1 MFVKKIN
8 KEILLRYFSGNCT
21 PEICREVE
29 RWAAKSQENQQ
40 LFDEYRQIWNLSK
53 PYPLYHEP
61 MLDEAWEELNRRIY
75 YAEQFVPIS
84 NHKNVLTDRRLG
96 LIFVRVA
103 AVLFIAFGL
112 LYFLNRSPK
121 QVPMKHFA
129 TLEAQ
134 KTPVTLPDK
143 SIVTLN
149 SQSELT
155 CPIFFSSLERKV
167 NFEGEALFKV
177 VHNHRKPFVVYA
189 GDARVKVLGTVFDL
203 RNLPDENDITVYL
216 KSGKVLFYSID
227 QNNRIKEQI
236 ILHPGEMGVYD
247 KTTQL
252 ITRMKFDNNNYMA
265 WESGDLEF
273 VKAPLSDVF
282 QTLEKTFK
290 LKIITEVPCNNYYLT
305 ARYINES
312 PQSIFEALHVIYG
325 LHYKIS
331 GNKIRVF

>member
-21 PEICREVE
+21 SDSRREVE
-29 RWAAKSQENQQ
+29 HWAAKNRENQQ
-40 LFDEYRQIWNLSK
+40 MFDEYLQIWNLSK

-84 NHKNVLTDRRLG
+84 NHKNSLTNRRLG

-112 LYFLNRSPK
+112 LYFLHQSPQ
-121 QVPMKHFA
+121 QVPIKHFA
-129 TLEAQ
+129 TMETQ
-134 KTPVTLPDK
+134 KAPVILPDK
-143 SIVTLN
+143 SKVTLN
-149 SQSELT
+149 SQSELAY
-155 CPIFFSSLERKV
+155 PLRFSSLVRKV
-167 NFEGEALFKV
+167 NFEGEALFEV
-177 VHNHRKPFVVYA
+177 AHNPKKPFVVFA
-189 GDARVKVLGTVFDL
+189 GNVRVKVLGTVFDL

-216 KSGKVLFYSID
+216 KSGKVLFYSVN
-227 QNNRIKEQI
+227 QNNEIKEQI

-252 ITRMKFDNNNYMA
+252 ITRKKFDNDNYMA
-265 WESGDLEF
+265 WENGNLEF

-305 ARYINES
+305 ARYFNES

-331 GNKIRVF
+331 GNKVRVF